1 MAQSNPEIQS
11 GRKKCHHSIQDHGPK
26 SICAVQEFYTK
37 SSGTD
42 ILAHSIE
49 ISAPGSVNQQLLIYP
64 DPARRADLPGGFNQ
78 LRSHQ
83 NIETI
88 NYHPLFDS
96 AAKVPWLE
104 RVEYLKSSHQ
114 TAASRYFT
122 PSASVHQNGSKSP
135 SGCHPAAPHSA
146 PNECGNRPGKRN
158 LWAKEFHFP
167 SFHLCC
173 NKAGCGWQP
182 RKIQPAHQKQPKN
195 TLKKGRRS
203 PSSRGG
209 TQLCTSRG
217 CLNIVQLLFPT
228 GRFPKPNEGQANTL
242 LSGLWWPSL
251 IFCLNEQICLKKKK
265 KRYMKYTNQLQMV
278 SLTSSALLD

>member
-1 MAQSNPEIQS
+1 MHRPWICPDTYRSSKLGVPHPWGCSTRPAGTNVFIKHKHRPTCKTQNPNENPTWSQMAQSNPEIQS

-26 SICAVQEFYTK
+26 SICAMLEFCTK

-42 ILAHSIE
+42 ILAHGTE
-49 ISAPGSVNQQLLIYP
+49 ISAPGSVNQQLLTYP
-64 DPARRADLPGGFNQ
+64 DPARHADLPGGFNQ

-96 AAKVPWLE
+96 AAKVPRLQ

-135 SGCHPAAPHSA
+135 SGCRPAAPRSA
-146 PNECGNRPGKRN
+146 PNERGNRPGKRN

-173 NKAGCGWQP
+173 NKAGCG
-182 RKIQPAHQKQPKN
+182 
-195 TLKKGRRS
+195 
-203 PSSRGG
+203 
-209 TQLCTSRG
+209 
-217 CLNIVQLLFPT
+217 
-228 GRFPKPNEGQANTL
+228 
-242 LSGLWWPSL
+242 
-251 IFCLNEQICLKKKK
+251 
-265 KRYMKYTNQLQMV
+265 
-278 SLTSSALLD
+278 